1 MNMLMLGSI
10 WQSLLAFLFCAV
22 GVLMVGIILLQK
34 NRGAG
39 LSGAFGGV
47 GGHSAFGTKTGDFL
61 TWVTVAFTATLI
73 LLAVVANFAFQPTPS
88 SELMGISAPPA
99 PTSPQPEAT
108 PTGAPARPA
117 GTPPAPQ
124 GEGASL
130 PPPTG
135 TIPPTD
141 AAPTPSGE
149 TTPPPADGTASPPP
163 TEPPAGGPA
172 HP

>member
-88 SELMGISAPPA
+88 SELMGISAPSA
-99 PTSPQPEAT
+99 PTSPVRTTSPSEASAT
-108 PTGAPARPA
+108 PVES
-117 GTPPAPQ
+117 PPAQPR
-124 GEGASL
+124 EGASL

-135 TIPPTD
+135 VTPP
-141 AAPTPSGE
+141 ANPAPAPSGE

-163 TEPPAGGPA
+163 TEPPAGGPD